1 MFFPPAL
8 GVCPRLRQ
16 PLGPHLLIAIL
27 SLCLLCAGPALAL
40 DRERA
45 ITALHHTSWTAREG
59 APTDIVALQQ
69 TRDGYLWL
77 GTTGG
82 LFRFDGL
89 RFERYELFPA
99 GARRSSNIS
108 ALRALP
114 DGGLWMGF
122 RQGGAGLLKADGTLL
137 LYDQSSGLA
146 LGTIY
151 AFEILPDGAVWA
163 SSSNGAY
170 RLHGDRWHKIGAD
183 WGYDFSYADHLLLDT
198 KGQLWLSNKEGLF
211 ALPQGARQ
219 FQRVANAVEI
229 ENITLDPQ
237 GQLWSRDKT
246 GTIRKGIAA
255 SASTAWP
262 VEAPRGGLL
271 FERGGSLWINTF
283 GSGLRRIPVPE
294 QHDGPGPRL
303 IERFRKQDGLSGDR
317 VMSAL
322 EDREGNLWF
331 GTTGGL
337 DRFRDTPLVLAPY
350 ADGPA
355 LGSLVAGTHGEVWAA
370 GLQRQPTRL
379 TTDGRALPVP
389 GDFGPD
395 DTVFGSAYRD
405 RDGTIWFGGT
415 PDLWRHAGG
424 RLQRVKAPA
433 QVNPSRPVQAMA
445 RGHDGALW
453 VSFLGAGL
461 FGWDGR
467 TWQSA
472 SAELPR
478 SNAMSLHGEADALWV
493 GYVDNRIAR
502 IEGKQFHLFGEAQGL
517 NLGRIT
523 ALHVRDQ
530 GLWAGG
536 EFGLSQLKDGRFHP
550 VVLDGDTAMS
560 AVTGIFETAAGD
572 LWVNEASGLIRLPA
586 DELQRVRL
594 DPAHPA
600 RFERLDWLDGL
611 LGNVSQLR
619 PTPSLIEAS
628 DGQLWLTRNDAIYRL
643 DPARLSA
650 PRPAPP
656 VLIKA
661 LHSGDR
667 QYRPVA
673 PVELPVGTRQ
683 LRIEYTALGL
693 ARAERTRFRYRLDG
707 VDGGWQAVGT
717 RREAVYT
724 NLGPGTYRFSVQ
736 ASDREGVWSEPG
748 STAAFIVPPAFYQ
761 TRGFLLTGLLG
772 LAGLSWLVY
781 RWRLQRECARIQER
795 IETRLAER
803 ERIARELHDTLLQS
817 TASLTLHFQ
826 AALDEL
832 APLQPARAM
841 IEGVLNRA
849 EQVMIEGRER
859 VLDLRSHQQD
869 LELSQAL
876 AAAAAD
882 IVAGPTPPRIVSRVE
897 GTARPINAA
906 IWAEFYRIGQQ
917 ALVNAQRHARAGL
930 IEIGVDY
937 GRSAL
942 TLRVRDDGIGINA
955 NILTT
960 GRRPGHW
967 GLVGMHERADQIGA
981 TLELRSAAE
990 GGTELVLRI
999 RAAAAYEAGQQRIG
1013 LPRFRAGSAR
1023 A

>member
-1 MFFPPAL
+1 MFLSPAL
-8 GVCPRLRQ
+8 GTLARLRR
-16 PLGPHLLIAIL
+16 PRGPQLLIAIL
-27 SLCLLCAGPALAL
+27 LLLSLRAEPTLAL
-40 DRERA
+40 DHERA

-99 GARRSSNIS
+99 GTRRSSNVS

-114 DGGLWMGF
+114 DGGLWIGF
-122 RQGGAGLLKADGTLL
+122 RQGGAGLLKTDGTLL

-146 LGTIY
+146 PGTIY

-170 RLHGDRWHKIGAD
+170 RMHGGRWHKIGAD
-183 WGYDFSYADHLLLDT
+183 WGYDFSYASNLLLDT
-198 KGQLWLSNKEGLF
+198 KAQLWLSNKEGLF
-211 ALPQGARQ
+211 VLPRGARR
-219 FQRVANAVEI
+219 FQRVAHTGEI
-229 ENITLDPQ
+229 DNITLDPQ
-237 GQLWSRDKT
+237 GHLWSRDKA
-246 GTIRKGIAA
+246 GTVRKGIAA
-255 SASTAWP
+255 GASTEWP

-271 FERGGSLWINTF
+271 FERGGSLWINTY

-294 QHDGPGPRL
+294 QHDGRRL
-303 IERFRKQDGLSGDR
+303 IEHYRKQHGLSGDR

-355 LGSLVAGTHGEVWAA
+355 LGSLVAGTDGEVWAA
-370 GLQRQPTRL
+370 GLQRRPTRL
-379 TTDGRALPVP
+379 MPDGRALPVP

-395 DTVFGSAYRD
+395 DMVFGSAYRD

-415 PDLWRHAGG
+415 PDLWRHSEG
-424 RLQRVKAPA
+424 RFQRVKAPA

-467 TWQSA
+467 TWHAA
-472 SAELPR
+472 SAELPS

-502 IEGKQFHLFGEAQGL
+502 IKGTQRQLFGEAQGL

-523 ALHVRDQ
+523 ALHARDK

-550 VVLDGDTAMS
+550 VVLDGDTVMS
-560 AVTGIFETAAGD
+560 AVTGIFESVAGD

-586 DELQRVRL
+586 DELRRVRL
-594 DPAHPA
+594 DPAHAA

-661 LHSGDR
+661 LHSGGR
-667 QYRPVA
+667 QYLPVA
-673 PVELPVGTRQ
+673 SVELPVGTRQ

-707 VDGGWQAVGT
+707 VDGDWQAVGT

-748 STAAFIVPPAFYQ
+748 STAALIVPPAFHQ
-761 TRGFLLTGLLG
+761 TRGFLLLGLLALTGLG
-772 LAGLSWLVY
+772 WLVY
-781 RWRLQRECARIQER
+781 RWHLQRECARIQER

-817 TASLTLHFQ
+817 TASLSLHFQ

-832 APLQPARAM
+832 APAQSARAV
-841 IEGVLNRA
+841 IEGALNRA
-849 EQVMIEGRER
+849 EQVLIEGRER

-876 AAAAAD
+876 AAAAAELGT
-882 IVAGPTPPRIVSRVE
+882 GPASPRIVSRTD
-897 GTARPINAA
+897 GTPRSINAA

-917 ALVNAQRHARAGL
+917 ALANAQRHARASL

-937 GRSAL
+937 GRAAL
-942 TLRVRDDGIGINA
+942 TLRIRDDGIGIDA
-955 NILTT
+955 ATMAA

-967 GLVGMHERADQIGA
+967 GLIGMRERADQIGA
-981 TLELRSAAE
+981 SLELRSAA
-990 GGTELVLRI
+990 GRGTELVLKI
-999 RAAAAYEAGQQRIG
+999 RAAAAYEARLQQRIG
-1013 LPRFRAGSAR
+1013 LSRFRAGSAR